1 MDTLVLP
8 KPAYNILR
16 RLTGETRPDV
26 ALSVALKDLVRLRL
40 EAAQGVIAGFVKKY
54 GMPFSDFQKAWQ
66 ADEIANRHSYEV
78 EGDYWAWE
86 AAESDVKA
94 LKELAES
101 MA

>member
-1 MDTLVLP
+1 MEPLVLP
-8 KPAYNILR
+8 KPAYNLLR

-40 EAAQGVIAGFVKKY
+40 EAAQLVIANFEEKY
-54 GMPFSDFQKAWQ
+54 GVSFNEFQEAWQ
-66 ADEIANRHSYEV
+66 AGRISAQYSYAV

-86 AAESDVKA
+86 AAVSDVKV
-94 LKELAES
+94 LQELAES

>member
-16 RLTGETRPDV
+16 RLTGETRPEV

-40 EAAQGVIAGFVKKY
+40 EAAQGVIAGYEQKY
-54 GMPFSDFQKAWQ
+54 GMPFIDFRAAWQ
-66 ADEIANRHSYEV
+66 SGGILNTHSYQVEV
-78 EGDYWAWE
+78 DYWTWE
-86 AAESDVKA
+86 AAESDIKA
-94 LKELAES
+94 LQELAES

>member
-8 KPAYNILR
+8 KPAYNVLR

-40 EAAQGVIAGFVKKY
+40 EAAKTVIAAYEEKY
-54 GMPFSDFQKAWQ
+54 SLPFDEFKASWEAGRISNQ
-66 ADEIANRHSYEV
+66 YSYEV
-78 EGDYWAWE
+78 EEDYLAWE
-86 AAESDVKA
+86 AAESDLEA
-94 LKELAES
+94 LRELAES

>member
-26 ALSVALKDLVRLRL
+26 ALSIALKDLVRLRL
-40 EAAQGVIAGFVKKY
+40 EAAQTVIAGYEEKY
-54 GMPFSDFQKAWQ
+54 GMSFSEFQQAWQ
-66 ADEIANRHSYEV
+66 AGRISAPYSYTV

-86 AAESDVKA
+86 AAVSDIKA
-94 LKELAES
+94 LEELAES

>member
-8 KPAYNILR
+8 LPAYNLLR

-26 ALSVALKDLVRLRL
+26 ALSIALKDLVRLRL
-40 EAAQGVIAGFVKKY
+40 EAAQAITAVFEEKY
-54 GMPFSDFQKAWQ
+54 GMALSEFQQTWQ
-66 ADEIANRHSYEV
+66 SGGISAQYSYPV

-86 AAESDVKA
+86 AAVSDVKA
-94 LKELAES
+94 LQELAES